1 MRWVGRK
8 PASGP
13 IDPRAAGIGPMAF
26 DGWIVTATALAF
38 GLDLVIY
45 PRQIVATAEEELQA
59 MRSTRM
65 AFVHG
70 VPSSST
76 LAAVTYAQDKRIR
89 RALFEAADIPM
100 PTGATFSYHSN
111 RDVKRYVERIGF
123 PVVVKEA
130 VGENLVERYAGIRD
144 VAELERVVKRLRE
157 RQGARTHSAS
167 NLQRSAYAM
176 TGLREVDE
184 DDETGQRLAPVDTRY
199 LIERDMPGEYFRF
212 LVLDDAV
219 VAILS
224 FPKGAT
230 DEDGQPQAAT
240 LRNPAVPRR
249 LRRGRVHHDY
259 AAVAR
264 AAVGTIEGLQLAAV
278 DIVITDPLRRPK
290 PQNHWVVELSERP
303 HLYALHTA
311 APRAAFDVAR
321 RIVQSEAAHAGRTL
335 GHARRR
341 VSVDVRFEGVSVAAA
356 FAEQAAALA
365 ARHGLE
371 ARVANAN
378 ASSAT
383 AVLHLSGAAQASA
396 LVIERAMAGGFERQY
411 PRIAEVRAC
420 RG

>member
-1 MRWVGRK
+1 
-8 PASGP
+8 
-13 IDPRAAGIGPMAF
+13 MAF
-26 DGWIVTATALAF
+26 DGWIVTATALAC
-38 GLDLVIY
+38 GLELVVY
-45 PRQIVATAEEELQA
+45 PRQIVATAENEPEA
-59 MRSTRM
+59 MRSARLS
-65 AFVHG
+65 FVHG

-89 RALFEAADIPM
+89 RALFEAAGIPM

-123 PVVVKEA
+123 PVVVKEV
-130 VGENLVERYAGIRD
+130 VGENLVERFAGVRD
-144 VAELERVVKRLRE
+144 VAELERVVKLLRE
-157 RQGARTHSAS
+157 RQGARAHSAS

-212 LVLDDAV
+212 LVLDDTV
-219 VAILS
+219 VSILS
-224 FPKGAT
+224 FPQGASG
-230 DEDGQPQAAT
+230 EESRAQVAA
-240 LRNPAVPRR
+240 LRNAAVPRR
-249 LRRGRVHHDY
+249 LRRGQVHHEY
-259 AAVAR
+259 ATVAR
-264 AAVGTIEGLQLAAV
+264 AAVGTITGLQLAAV
-278 DIVITDPLRRPK
+278 DIVITDPRRRPK
-290 PQNHWVVELSERP
+290 PRNHWVVELSERP
-303 HLYALHTA
+303 HLHALHA
-311 APRAAFDVAR
+311 VDPRAAFGVAQ

-371 ARVANAN
+371 ARVVSADA
-378 ASSAT
+378 ASAT
-383 AVLHLSGAAQASA
+383 AVLHLSGSAQASA

-411 PRIAEVRAC
+411 LRMAEVHAA
-420 RG
+420 RGHA